1 MRINRSN
8 QLVEIHMTPKMSVV
22 QMLDWPICRERLL
35 EVGEKKRNLTKGGAA
50 PGALPN
56 GDTVVPQYSNASPA
70 LNQNFVKLAAVNN
83 QAEANRTFTGGKQSG
98 AKQSGAKQSGAKQ
111 SGGRRNK
118 GQKTH
123 KKRRIY
129 QKKTRRRYKH

>member
-1 MRINRSN
+1 MNSLVNANQSQQSTGGNPYDTKDIGGSN
-8 QLVEIHMTPKMSVV
+8 A
-22 QMLDWPICRERLL
+22 RLANMQRAL
-35 EVGEKKRNLTKGGAA
+35 TGGKKRKSTKGGAA

-98 AKQSGAKQSGAKQ
+98 
-111 SGGRRNK
+111 GRRKK
-118 GQKTH
+118 GRKTH
-123 KKRRIY
+123 KKRHQY
-129 QKKTRRRYKH
+129 AKKTRRRYKH